1 MNRDWEADLIKV
13 LAIVAAVPRWV
24 DALMK
29 GDGVPMPASW
39 LGAWTFVSA
48 FMSIGLAAAEVL
60 AANYLF
66 NAWRNQKDRKA
77 NWTLLSAAFCLLVFV
92 VILTPNVAAAVR
104 AVKLADVLGD
114 SWLWWL
120 WSGSV
125 AASSF
130 VIAGSVGLAQKRSGT
145 ELATSHERA
154 SKAETPAEPAGIP
167 CHVPGCGK
175 RFATQ
180 SALNAHQKA
189 HAHGNGVHHEQL
201 EPATEQVEHN

>member
-1 MNRDWEADLIKV
+1 MKRDWEADMIKI

-104 AVKLADVLGD
+104 GEALKNVLG
-114 SWLWWL
+114 SGVGWWI
-120 WSGSV
+120 WSASV

-130 VIAGSVGLAQKRSGT
+130 VIAGSVGLAQKQGT
-145 ELATSHERA
+145 GEHVAKVAKTDSATLPPLATYEDFAALMAAENGSGPKSVKELTGRYDV
-154 SKAETPAEPAGIP
+154 KARTAY
-167 CHVPGCGK
+167 
-175 RFATQ
+175 RWWQ
-180 SALNAHQKA
+180 RY
-189 HAHGNGVHHEQL
+189 HA
-201 EPATEQVEHN
+201 